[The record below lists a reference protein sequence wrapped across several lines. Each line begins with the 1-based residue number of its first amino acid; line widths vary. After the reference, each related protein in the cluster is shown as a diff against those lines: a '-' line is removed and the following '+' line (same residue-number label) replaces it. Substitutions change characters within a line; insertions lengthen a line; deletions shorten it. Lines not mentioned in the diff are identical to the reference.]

1 MSAPVCPRRAGE
13 PAPLSAREEQLYGVQ
28 TSVLHRDAEHAVYR
42 LRSSD
47 DIEKYVQLPTLGVMP
62 KQSKKPAAKG
72 QNTPNRR
79 NSKKES
85 EQK

>member
-1 MSAPVCPRRAGE
+1 MLGFLLGLVVSCGIIV
-13 PAPLSAREEQLYGVQ
+13 VQ
-28 TSVLHRDAEHAVYR
+28 FLMDDR

-62 KQSKKPAAKG
+62 KQTKKAAVKG
-72 QNTPNRR
+72 QGSTNRR
-79 NSKKES
+79 SNKES

>member
-62 KQSKKPAAKG
+62 KQTKTAAQSRRATSKERKG
-72 QNTPNRR
+72 EKQP
-79 NSKKES
+79 
-85 EQK
+85 

>member
-1 MSAPVCPRRAGE
+1 MLGFLLGLVVSCGIIV
-13 PAPLSAREEQLYGVQ
+13 VQ
-28 TSVLHRDAEHAVYR
+28 FLVDDR

-62 KQSKKPAAKG
+62 KQSKKPAAKS

>member
-1 MSAPVCPRRAGE
+1 MSCGIIV
-13 PAPLSAREEQLYGVQ
+13 VQ
-28 TSVLHRDAEHAVYR
+28 FLLDDR

-72 QNTPNRR
+72 QNTTNRR

>member
-1 MSAPVCPRRAGE
+1 M
-13 PAPLSAREEQLYGVQ
+13 L
-28 TSVLHRDAEHAVYR
+28 DDR